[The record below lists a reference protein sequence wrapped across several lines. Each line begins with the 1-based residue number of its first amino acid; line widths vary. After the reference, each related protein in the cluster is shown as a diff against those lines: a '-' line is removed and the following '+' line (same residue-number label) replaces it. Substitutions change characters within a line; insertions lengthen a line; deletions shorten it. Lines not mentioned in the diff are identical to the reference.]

1 MLKRILAFAALSL
14 SVVAFAADI
23 TGVWVLQ
30 IQMDVSKLPADQ
42 QAKAKAQLTKF
53 KSTVTFKKDKT
64 FSAVSAGTPDGKS
77 HTSTG
82 TWSQSGDT
90 VTLTTKT
97 SDGKAVK
104 GADQVVK
111 LSKDG
116 KTMSTSVTGKQ
127 PGSKTGGP
135 TVTIV
140 FKKKS

>member
-1 MLKRILAFAALSL
+1 MLKKILAFSALTL
-14 SVVAFAADI
+14 SVAAFAVDI
-23 TGVWVLQ
+23 SGVWTLQ

-42 QAKAKAQLTKF
+42 QTKAKAQLSKF

-64 FSAVSAGTPDGKS
+64 FSAVSSGTPDGKS

-82 TWSQSGDT
+82 TWSQTGDT

-104 GADQVVK
+104 GGSQVVK

-116 KTMSTSVTGKQ
+116 KTMSTSVSGQ
-127 PGSKTGGP
+127 SAGSKSPGP
-135 TVTIV
+135 SVTIV